1 MSLFHTMRKRHSH
14 YNERL
19 DSEEGKKMLEMNN
32 FAVAGKFFLI
42 IVGELIVIFIAVSFL
57 IGLLTEY
64 LPPSRIKEFLSN
76 KFTWLQY
83 LLGAGL
89 GAATPF
95 CSCSTVPIT
104 AGLLKGGVPFGPTMA
119 FLFSSPVLN
128 PVIIALLL
136 SLLGY
141 EATLVYVVVTFFGSM
156 LTSGLLS
163 KLGMEKQIKP
173 LMNIESSCGAG
184 ALKEEAA
191 LVKPPTSSPGCCSSD
206 TLQPFP
212 LITLPTPQASGGCC
226 AGKAEVSIQPKP
238 SSCCSLELETAVSAR
253 IPFKAKM
260 RRASSSA
267 WGTFKGVFWYLL
279 LGAGIG
285 AFIYGFFPQDLVVR
299 LAGPG
304 NRWAIPIAAAIGVPM
319 YIRAETVIPIS
330 AALVGKGMGV
340 GTVLAL
346 IIGGAGASIPEMI
359 LLGSMFQKKM
369 ILAFALN
376 VFVIAIV
383 AGYLVDLLIY

>member
-1 MSLFHTMRKRHSH
+1 MFQ
-14 YNERL
+14 
-19 DSEEGKKMLEMNN
+19 MNN
-32 FAVAGKFFLI
+32 FVTAGQFFLVI
-42 IVGELIVIFIAVSFL
+42 AGELILIFVAVSFL

-64 LPPSRIKEFLSN
+64 LPPSRIRDFLSN
-76 KFTWLQY
+76 KLTLVQY

-89 GAATPF
+89 GALTPF

-104 AGLLKGGVPFGPTMA
+104 AGLLRGGVPFGPTMA

-141 EATLVYVVVTFFGSM
+141 KVTVIYVAVTFFGAM
-156 LTSGLLS
+156 VAAMLLS
-163 KLGMEKQIKP
+163 KLGMESQVKP
-173 LMNIESSCGAG
+173 LVNFQAACCA
-184 ALKEEAA
+184 EEKT
-191 LVKPPTSSPGCCSSD
+191 KPNLLPV
-206 TLQPFP
+206 
-212 LITLPTPQASGGCC
+212 TLPLAPANGCPSESVQPRILPGFQSPGGCC
-226 AGKAEVSIQPKP
+226 TEAGKTTVQKP
-238 SSCCSLELETAVSAR
+238 VQAPCCSVNFEVDEGAAGSTRA
-253 IPFKAKM
+253 PFKEKIK
-260 RRASSSA
+260 RASSSA
-267 WGTFKGVFWYLL
+267 VDTFKGVFWYLL

-285 AFIYGFFPQDLVVR
+285 AFIYGFFPQDIVIR

-304 NRWAIPIAAAIGVPM
+304 NPWSIPVAALIGVPM

-330 AALVGKGMGV
+330 AALVRKGMGV

-359 LLGSMFQKKM
+359 ILSSMFKKKL
-369 ILAFALN
+369 IFVFVLN
-376 VFVIAIV
+376 VFLVAIV